1 MDTLIE
7 GTPPVHTDSFIPWE
21 EWREGVVV
29 MEIPWNRTGIFT
41 FVHGTHVVLMLR
53 TNNASDYGLY
63 TFDFGKRA

>member
-1 MDTLIE
+1 M
-7 GTPPVHTDSFIPWE
+7 
-21 EWREGVVV
+21 V